1 MNVTVSYYKVNNM
14 ELARQCP
21 RCRGEGRE
29 RADRRRM
36 CVRCDGSG
44 VHPEGYV
51 YAVPEG
57 LELAIGD
64 VVAVPPTPYT
74 GGHLAIATV
83 IDLEGQPSEGKP
95 LKTIIK
101 RLGQES

>member
-1 MNVTVSYYKVNNM
+1 MNVTVSYYKVTDM
-14 ELARQCP
+14 DLARQCP

-51 YAVPEG
+51 YEVPPE
-57 LELAIGD
+57 LALAIGD
-64 VVAVPPTPYT
+64 VVMCPPTPYS
-74 GGHLAIATV
+74 GGHPAIATV
-83 IDLEGQPSEGKP
+83 IDLAGEAFPGKP

-101 RLGQES
+101 RLGRES